1 MKRVKLDANWKL
13 YGSEVGTLNATVPG
27 CVHTDLIDNGIIKN
41 IFWRDNNKNYQWIEN
56 CDWEYSCIFD
66 ASPDKNVR
74 IVFDCL
80 DTYADVFLNGT
91 LVGSVDNMFIPH
103 IFDVSGILK
112 SFGNDLKVCF
122 RSPIKEVA
130 DKPLD
135 RGAFSKERMNTR
147 RMQCTYGWDWVD
159 RFVTCGISGDVW
171 LEYKNGI
178 DVESVYIKTDFIDS
192 FGAQISVDYNFSDFE
207 EGAIAHTDII
217 DSSGEIVAHTDFYV
231 DREYFVR
238 RFDIPQAKLWYPN
251 GYGEQ
256 PLYRLEVKVGKNTFE
271 QVFGIRTLRILQ
283 LEDKK
288 DGEYYEAAK
297 LAELSEAGQ
306 LHGNN
311 TEFSGFAVIVN
322 GVRIFCR
329 GGNWVPCE
337 PFICNITD
345 KKINMLISL
354 AKDMGANFI
363 RVWGG
368 GVFEKKSFYDAC
380 DKSGILVAQD
390 FQMACG
396 YYPEKQEW
404 FIKAMTLE
412 SEFAVKYLRNH
423 PCLAWYHG
431 DNENATKGSDIQ
443 KDHIGR
449 ESVLSGIAP
458 QIYKYDYMRQLLPTS
473 PYGGNTHGSITRGTS
488 HTTNFLTQIFEY
500 FENTDCSDYRKYFE
514 QFVSRFVSEEG
525 TFGAVMRPSMLK
537 FMTEYDLL
545 EDSDEDIILY
555 HTRGN
560 PVLPKE
566 IFEYVKIF
574 AKKLLGEFTDGEDK
588 FFKYKYLQYEWIRFS
603 FENVRNRLGYCN
615 GIIYWMF
622 NDCWPAALGWSLVD
636 YFGLPK
642 PSYYS
647 FKRCA
652 KEIIGSITIKEKQYL
667 LNASSDKN
675 IDVSAKATA
684 YKIKDGSIIES
695 VDIDF
700 SIRGYGVTAVALPF
714 DYDSEC
720 VIVCDIHCNEISD
733 RCFYKSGTLD
743 IIPSEDI
750 VVTCLSDDSITLASE
765 KYLHAVEL
773 EGEYVFEDNYFSML
787 PTQVKTIHLKKCG
800 ERNGLSVKAYTFRR

>member
-1 MKRVKLDANWKL
+1 MKRIRLDADWSL
-13 YGSEVGTLNATVPG
+13 YGDKIGTLTAKVPG
-27 CVHTDLIDNGIIKN
+27 CVHTDLIDNGIIKD
-41 IFWRDNNKNYQWIEN
+41 IFWRDNNKDYRWIED
-56 CDWEYSCIFD
+56 CDWEYSCTFD
-66 ASPDKNVR
+66 AASDGNVR

-80 DTYADVFLNGT
+80 DTYADVYLNGT
-91 LVGSVDNMFIPH
+91 LVGSADNMFIPH
-103 IFDVSGILK
+103 SFDVSGILK
-112 SFGNDLKVCF
+112 SLGNELKVCF
-122 RSPIKEVA
+122 RSPIREVA
-130 DKPLD
+130 DIPLD

-178 DVESVYIKTDFIDS
+178 DVGAVYIKTDFIDS
-192 FGAQISVDYNFSDFE
+192 FGAQISVDYEFSDFE
-207 EGAIAHTDII
+207 EGAIAHTEVI
-217 DSSGEIVAHTDFYV
+217 DPCGETVAHTDFYV
-231 DREYFVR
+231 DREFYVR
-238 RFDIPQAKLWYPN
+238 RFDIPDAKLWYPC
-251 GYGEQ
+251 GYGDQ
-256 PLYRLEVKVGKNTFE
+256 PMYLLRVSVGENTFD
-271 QVFGIRTLRILQ
+271 QPFGIRTLRILQ

-288 DGEYYEAAK
+288 DGEYYRAAM
-297 LAELSEAGQ
+297 LAEQSEAGR

-311 TEFSGFAVIVN
+311 TEFSGFAVIIN

-337 PFICNITD
+337 PFVSEITD
-345 KKINMLISL
+345 EKVTHLVLL
-354 AKDMGANFI
+354 AKEMGANFL

-368 GVFEKKSFYDAC
+368 GVFERQAFYDTC
-380 DKSGILVAQD
+380 DRNGILVAQD

-404 FIKAMTLE
+404 FIKAMERE
-412 SEFAVKYLRNH
+412 SEFAVRYLRNH

-431 DNENATKGSDIQ
+431 DNENATRGSDIQ

-458 QIYKYDYMRQLLPTS
+458 QVYKYDYTRQLLLTS

-488 HTTNFLTQIFEY
+488 HTTNFLTQMFEY
-500 FENTDCSDYRKYFE
+500 FENTDCSDYREYFE

-537 FMTEYDLL
+537 FMTENDLT
-545 EDSDEDIILY
+545 EDREERMLLY

-560 PVLPKE
+560 PALPKE
-566 IFEYVKIF
+566 IFEYVRIF
-574 AKKLLGEFTDGEDK
+574 AEKLLGKFADGEDK

-603 FENVRNRLGYCN
+603 FENVRNHLGYCN

-636 YFGLPK
+636 YYGLPK

-652 KEIIGSITIKEKQYL
+652 KEIIGSVTAEGGEYL
-667 LNASSDKN
+667 LNVSSDRD
-675 IDVSAKATA
+675 IDAVAEVRA
-684 YKIKDGSIIES
+684 YKINDGR
-695 VDIDF
+695 VMGDIALKLAVK
-700 SIRGYGVTAVALPF
+700 GYGGTAVKLGFP
-714 DYDSEC
+714 YDGDS
-720 VIVCDIHCNEISD
+720 VIVCDIRCNGTED
-733 RCFYKSGTLD
+733 RCFYKKGTLD
-743 IIPSEDI
+743 IVPCDGI
-750 VVTCLSDDSITLASE
+750 VVTEMSENSVTLMASE
-765 KYLHAVEL
+765 YVHAVEL

-787 PTQVKTIHLKKCG
+787 PQQVKTVCFRKCG
-800 ERNGLSVKAYTFRR
+800 ESGAPSVNAYTFRR